1 MSYNTNKYSILF
13 DNELNTK
20 KQKTIEDEN
29 QNKLKDIIDF
39 QNKIIRQISNNNLPI
54 IVKDTKTY
62 DVFQHELE
70 KEKKE
75 YVIKIKDS
83 VYELKK
89 LYTESHINFN
99 FINMFDNDELNC
111 ILKNVL
117 QEILKN
123 TNYTFIV
130 EDNINSYEFVDG
142 YVLLIKNNNCIDSNK
157 IQFIKWLIRQC
168 IICIGGTTLGSSKPL
183 FNINKKNGSV
193 IMYFDI
199 YLIKNNLKEIKALEI
214 IVNEFNKIISCVGDT
229 EYEIDDKYTITNE
242 ISILEKKRN
251 EAFNDREKFKSI
263 NSKIKELIEQL
274 NDDVESTF
282 KKKGKGSKIRAE
294 IFDNRINLI
303 IPYKYDNQFTG
314 FEKILYNIIEM
325 MYLLL
330 KKFCETNQSLT
341 EAKLENFLN
350 LYFKG
355 THEKRPLLFLNIID
369 KLVGFDKNYFVFK
382 SDKLIQVK
390 RKCGEKFQK
399 SIQNMYLTSK
409 NSNYISKYKK
419 YINDLEKINTQDI
432 KTKSKRDLLNILR
445 KFDMIDSE
453 EFEKFESKEQICSV
467 AEFLVQNVDKLRIY
481 SQN

>member
-1 MSYNTNKYSILF
+1 
-13 DNELNTK
+13 
-20 KQKTIEDEN
+20 
-29 QNKLKDIIDF
+29 
-39 QNKIIRQISNNNLPI
+39 
-54 IVKDTKTY
+54 
-62 DVFQHELE
+62 
-70 KEKKE
+70 
-75 YVIKIKDS
+75 
-83 VYELKK
+83 
-89 LYTESHINFN
+89 
-99 FINMFDNDELNC
+99 
-111 ILKNVL
+111 
-117 QEILKN
+117 
-123 TNYTFIV
+123 
-130 EDNINSYEFVDG
+130 
-142 YVLLIKNNNCIDSNK
+142 
-157 IQFIKWLIRQC
+157 
-168 IICIGGTTLGSSKPL
+168 
-183 FNINKKNGSV
+183 
-193 IMYFDI
+193 
-199 YLIKNNLKEIKALEI
+199 
-214 IVNEFNKIISCVGDT
+214 
-229 EYEIDDKYTITNE
+229 
-242 ISILEKKRN
+242 
-251 EAFNDREKFKSI
+251 
-263 NSKIKELIEQL
+263 
-274 NDDVESTF
+274 
-282 KKKGKGSKIRAE
+282 
-294 IFDNRINLI
+294 
-303 IPYKYDNQFTG
+303 
-314 FEKILYNIIEM
+314 M